1 MKNGI
6 IMKIYGLQKTTLLDY
21 PEHVAATIFTG
32 GCNFRC
38 PFCQNAGLVLMGKLT
53 DAEGGNE
60 TGAGQMLDK
69 VCPPALIPEEE
80 VFSHLRKRRGIL
92 EGLCITG
99 GEPTL
104 QADLGGFIERVK
116 ELGYAVKL
124 DTNGYRP
131 EVLAELLERG
141 LLDYVAMD
149 IKASKENYARAVGLV
164 SQTLCATWDSLESS
178 KENYAGAVGLGGD
191 GCGEGAAGS
200 SDIVWN
206 RRGKSELRLGR
217 IEESIRLLQGSGIPY
232 EFRTTAVK
240 GLHTV
245 EEFAE
250 IGRWLAGSRAYFI
263 QSYEEQ
269 GEILGKVQSGT
280 ERGKGNGVLAEDFGS
295 FSVEEL
301 KQAARLAG
309 KYIARV
315 ELRGVTE

>member
-1 MKNGI
+1 MR
-6 IMKIYGLQKTTLLDY
+6 IYGLQKTTLLDY

-60 TGAGQMLDK
+60 TGAEQMLGK
-69 VCPPALIPEEE
+69 VCPPVLIPEEE
-80 VFSHLRKRRGIL
+80 VFSHLRKRQGIL

-104 QADLGGFIERVK
+104 QTDLGEFIERVK
-116 ELGYAVKL
+116 GLGYAVKL

-164 SQTLCATWDSLESS
+164 SRTLC
-178 KENYAGAVGLGGD
+178 
-191 GCGEGAAGS
+191 CG
-200 SDIVWN
+200 
-206 RRGKSELRLGR
+206 RPELRLER

-280 ERGKGNGVLAEDFGS
+280 ERGVLAEDFGS
-295 FSVEEL
+295 FAAEEL